1 MRSSIVI
8 FKSIAHKD
16 MAKSFVLHRFH
27 DIKYFEVIILFYLI
41 LEFIINMRASL
52 QNL

>member
-27 DIKYFEVIILFYLI
+27 DIKYFEVIIFFLI